1 MQPEDFIDHASL
13 IAHEEDAERMTS
25 QDMVV
30 SILTE
35 TDSVILLQEAAKTDA
50 KAAGFLLALNG
61 SVSEFNVM
69 SSHAVG
75 IKQQA
80 LLSYLVAVNAITEI
94 CRVTLISYANYKHKP
109 FSKYTQ
115 LQFNQAKKIYTE
127 KQVLGYTQGR
137 DIKITLVDAITEDF
151 AITTWSKDNGFDYD
165 NVGKLAHVNT
175 DNTLYKLRMNSV
187 KVDGDLFVRVPFENF
202 DFTVELI

>member
-1 MQPEDFIDHASL
+1 MQPKDFTDYTSL
-13 IAHEEDAERMTS
+13 ITYEEDKERMTS
-25 QDMVV
+25 PDMVV

-35 TDSVILLQEAAKTDA
+35 TDSVILLQEAAKTDT

-80 LLSYLVAVNAITEI
+80 LLSYLVSVNAITET
-94 CRVTLISYANYKHKP
+94 CRLALISYANYKHKP

-137 DIKITLVDAITEDF
+137 DIKITLIGAITENF

-165 NVGKLAHVNT
+165 NVGKLVHVNSG
-175 DNTLYKLRMNSV
+175 NTLYKLRMNSV
-187 KVDGDLFVRVPFENF
+187 MVDGDLFVRVPFENF
-202 DFTVELI
+202 DFAVELI